1 MSAIA
6 PEELDEAQRLELTQ
20 DLHARASALRASL
33 AQTQEH
39 AKPVDLDEPI
49 GRLSRMDAIQQQQMA
64 LANRAREQA
73 SLQQVERSLSLIAQ
87 EPERYGLCTRC
98 EEPIGY
104 KRLKARPESNV
115 CMSCLSS
122 SPRR

>member
-1 MSAIA
+1 MSLDT
-6 PEELDEAQRLELTQ
+6 PEELTQAQRLELTE
-20 DLHARASALRASL
+20 DLKARAIALRVSL
-33 AQTQEH
+33 TQTQEH

-64 LANRAREQA
+64 LANRARAQA
-73 SLQQVERSLSLIAQ
+73 SLQQVELSLSLIAQ

-115 CMSCLSS
+115 CMSCLNSS
-122 SPRR
+122 QRR